1 MEWVDRGVRSR
12 GERRGPTWPPP
23 YVSIISKTGSMSVC
37 PQVNFAF
44 LVWRSFPDRIVGYPP
59 RSHFWDP
66 LKKAWGYTSKWTN
79 EYSIVLTGAAF
90 YHR

>member
-1 MEWVDRGVRSR
+1 MDEFKVKLFICVFPHWHSQ
-12 GERRGPTWPPP
+12 
-23 YVSIISKTGSMSVC
+23 I
-37 PQVNFAF
+37 NFAF
-44 LVWRSFPDRIVGYPP
+44 HVWRSFPERIVGYPP

-66 LKKAWGYTSKWTN
+66 VKRAWGYTSKWTN